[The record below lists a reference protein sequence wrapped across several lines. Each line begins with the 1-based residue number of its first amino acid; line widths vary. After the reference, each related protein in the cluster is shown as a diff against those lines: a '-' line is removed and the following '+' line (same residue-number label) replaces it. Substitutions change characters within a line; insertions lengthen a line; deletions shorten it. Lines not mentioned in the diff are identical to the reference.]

1 MGAPESLSSPRVIDG
16 TYKLVR
22 QLGGGAMGTVYEAVH
37 LGTLRR
43 VAVKIIAS
51 DKLAADK
58 EIVGRFRTEAM
69 ATGAIESQHIAQVL
83 DTGTDRETGS
93 PYIVME
99 FLVGDDLEATLT
111 KLGPLPPPLAL
122 RVAAQVCM
130 GLQKAHQTGVI
141 HRDIK
146 PANIFVAHRDGGECV
161 VKIVDFGIAK
171 MRLDPLGSSQ
181 GKSATRNGTMLGSP
195 LYMSPEQAFG
205 RKTLDHRTD
214 IWSLGVVLYE
224 SLTGKAPHADA
235 ETVGELVVAV
245 CQRPPRL
252 VQEDAPWVSSE
263 VASVVHKALALAPSE
278 RFQTAE
284 EMLTALRTCL
294 PVGHAIDES
303 MLVPLTAP
311 ERALIARRMTVVP
324 AMRAP
329 SPSLSGTPEGAAS
342 TVLSVRS
349 PVRTTVGFE
358 TSGGGQ
364 RDVRPAAILVG
375 VLALAGTGVVV
386 ASGTFRSSAPAAT
399 HAVVQAPEV
408 AHAVP
413 VSSWASVPPPPDIA
427 VTPEPVAVPSI
438 PPAAASA
445 PRPAPVV
452 LPARPPTKIPA
463 TPRPPPSPAEFDPS
477 SVR

>member
-1 MGAPESLSSPRVIDG
+1 LRASECLPTPRVIDG

-22 QLGGGAMGTVYEAVH
+22 QLGGGAMGAVYEALH
-37 LGTLRR
+37 LGTMRR
-43 VAVKIIAS
+43 VAVKVIAS
-51 DKLAADK
+51 EKLAADK

-99 FLVGDDLEATLT
+99 FLVGEDMEATLER
-111 KLGPLPPPLAL
+111 LGPLPPPLAL
-122 RVAAQVCM
+122 RVTAQACL
-130 GLQKAHQTGVI
+130 GLQKAHDTGVI

-146 PANIFVAHRDGGECV
+146 PANIFLAHRDGGECV

-171 MRLDPLGSSQ
+171 MRLDPLGAGQ
-181 GKSATRNGTMLGSP
+181 GKSATRSGTMLGSP

-224 SLTGKAPHADA
+224 LLTGKAPHAAA

-245 CQRPPRL
+245 CQQPPRL

-263 VASVVHKALALAPSE
+263 LAWVVHKALALAPSE
-278 RFQTAE
+278 RFQTAD
-284 EMLTALRTCL
+284 EMLSAVRALL

-303 MLVPLTAP
+303 MLVPLTAA
-311 ERALIARRMTVVP
+311 ELALVARRMPIVP

-329 SPSLSGTPEGAAS
+329 SPSLAGVPDAAVS
-342 TVLSVRS
+342 PTSRARS
-349 PVRTTVGFE
+349 PARTTVGFE
-358 TSGGGQ
+358 TSGGQ
-364 RDVRPAAILVG
+364 RDVRPAAILAG
-375 VLALAGTGVVV
+375 FLVLAVTGLVV
-386 ASGTFRSSAPAAT
+386 AASGRLHTPTPAT
-399 HAVVQAPEV
+399 HAIAAEPELV
-408 AHAVP
+408 HSAAASAWAVVP
-413 VSSWASVPPPPDIA
+413 VPDPQTSPDPVVIPSSSPASP
-427 VTPEPVAVPSI
+427 
-438 PPAAASA
+438 SA
-445 PRPAPVV
+445 PRPAPTPPPRQQAKVPSSH
-452 LPARPPTKIPA
+452 PAA
-463 TPRPPPSPAEFDPS
+463 PRPAAEFDPS